1 MNNICL
7 SRFNYVTQIMG
18 FCYYHPYQNNF
29 WSNESLTQNYVRSN
43 LHSCFLFLVATG
55 YYNTIQ
61 LLEAITLH
69 LDSVNGKPCIWEE
82 LVLCFLRLFAAKTA
96 DYEDCISCT
105 NTQWDEALDVFS
117 KFSSFFFERFSRESW
132 KARCIWWMHHH
143 FGQNAYASETLT
155 GSCLFLKF
163 IHLINNENDDYYAG
177 LPSYT
182 PTPPKKTK
190 KCQHRVMLWN
200 QHICL
205 SAGMPF
211 V

>member
-18 FCYYHPYQNNF
+18 FCYYHPYQNSF

-117 KFSSFFFERFSRESW
+117 KFSSFF
-132 KARCIWWMHHH
+132 
-143 FGQNAYASETLT
+143 
-155 GSCLFLKF
+155 
-163 IHLINNENDDYYAG
+163 
-177 LPSYT
+177 
-182 PTPPKKTK
+182 
-190 KCQHRVMLWN
+190 
-200 QHICL
+200 L
-205 SAGMPF
+205 SAFQENRGRPDAYGGCTIILVKTPMHQKPWQ
-211 V
+211 VAAYSSNLYT